1 VVFGWSNFYYLI
13 GSAAAG
19 LIGLMFVVMTLTSGL
34 DRLRARRGA
43 ALYMTPT
50 IVHFGV
56 VFTIS
61 AVTMVPGLGFRGAAV
76 VFGFIAFLGLTCAGR
91 AFLGFRTPR
100 KEGAEPPHW
109 SDFWLYAALPTTL
122 YGGLVVAS
130 AGVWARAS
138 WAALAMAG
146 LLLTVLLLGIRN
158 AWDLVSTIAPGR
170 GVGGPAQ
177 GGNE

>member
-19 LIGLMFVVMTLTSGL
+19 LIGLLFVVMTLTSGL
-34 DRLRARRGA
+34 DRSRARRGA

-61 AVTMVPGLGFRGAAV
+61 ALTMAPGLGMQGAAV
-76 VFGFIAFLGLTCAGR
+76 LCGFVAVLGLACAGR
-91 AFLGFRTPR
+91 AFVGFRKPR

-109 SDFWLYAALPTTL
+109 SDFWLYAALPTAL
-122 YGGLVVAS
+122 YGGVIAAC

-138 WAALAMAG
+138 WATLAMAG
-146 LLLTVLLLGIRN
+146 LLLTLLLLGIRN
-158 AWDLVSTIAPGR
+158 AWDLVSSIAPAR
-170 GVGGPAQ
+170 GVSQTPEGEP
-177 GGNE
+177 